1 MSKLKIVSPAGFV
14 KFPNIEKPDAKGKYK
29 IALVLDPKTKEFSNM
44 ISIIE
49 NEEKNFDKK
58 FRNKPHFKKNYEIK
72 DGEKVETDQVLMQF
86 GSTFPMWDDK
96 DSKIFDS
103 KGNKIRTDIGWGS
116 KCKVAFVL
124 SPYDQDGNT
133 GVTRYIYGIQVIDLK
148 LSNMSMEAC
157 GFGEEEGY
165 VKEEEKP
172 KPYANEE
179 ERQKMVEAN
188 QISWDE

>member
-1 MSKLKIVSPAGFV
+1 MSKPKFVTPLGSV
-14 KFPNIEKPDAKGKYK
+14 KFPAVEKPDAKGKYK
-29 IALVLDPKTKEFSNM
+29 IALVLDPKTPEFAKL
-44 ISIIE
+44 IADIDE
-49 NEEKNFDKK
+49 AEKDFEKK
-58 FRNKPHFKKNYEIK
+58 YRGKPHFKKNFEIK

-96 DSKIFDS
+96 DSKIFDA

-148 LSNMSMEAC
+148 LSTMSMESC
-157 GFGEEEGY
+157 GFGKEEGY
-165 VKEEEKP
+165 VHEEPTKMDELSPEEK
-172 KPYANEE
+172 
-179 ERQKMVEAN
+179 QKLVDTN
-188 QISWDE
+188 QIAWDE